1 MHRELWHPE
10 GVTPRRML
18 IVMVALLTLGL
29 PLAVAAQRGGFFGG
43 GGRTRVYA
51 NVPYDGRFT
60 FARIRYA
67 SVGRRGGGGW
77 SADYPLM
84 ERKREMDGEVRVS
97 FVINAAGKV
106 EVISAASENAELRAY
121 VLRKLD
127 KVDIGENPSGT
138 WKTEHMRF
146 VFHPE
151 A

>member
-1 MHRELWHPE
+1 MKNLISRTAL
-10 GVTPRRML
+10 ML
-18 IVMVALLTLGL
+18 ATLFTFAATHAAPPAD
-29 PLAVAAQRGGFFGG
+29 PLR
-43 GGRTRVYA
+43 A
-51 NVPYDGRFT
+51 NVPTQQERELKKQLNRFVT
-60 FARIRYA
+60 
-67 SVGRRGGGGW
+67 
-77 SADYPLM
+77 YPLM
-84 ERKREMDGEVRVS
+84 ERKHGMDGEVRVS